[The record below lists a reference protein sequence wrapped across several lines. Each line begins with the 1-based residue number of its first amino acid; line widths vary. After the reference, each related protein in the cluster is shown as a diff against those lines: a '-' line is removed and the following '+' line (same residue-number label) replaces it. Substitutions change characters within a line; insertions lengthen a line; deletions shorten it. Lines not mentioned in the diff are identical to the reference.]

1 MNKENNIEIYS
12 DEDVISK
19 LNLEITKLCKMLDVH
34 TNFDQYKMIINNL
47 RNTIEARRDVI
58 RFPNTNIDELNK
70 DAN

>member
-1 MNKENNIEIYS
+1 MNKENNIKIYS